1 MGNKRRVL
9 IVSTGRDRGAL
20 TGARALGRAGWHVG
34 IGTPIGGGMPGASR
48 ESSVHH
54 FVPKPR
60 GDDSAFLHGVQAAIE
75 EGSYDIV
82 FGGGDDWMA
91 ALSAYKDQI
100 PAVVA
105 HPDKNAVDAG
115 LDKVVLAEASAAV
128 GLAAPYTVTATPEEL
143 TDWQGPVVVK
153 CRAHWSQGQTRPH
166 RIDARLFP
174 DTASAQNQVNRILVA
189 GAEPILQRPV
199 NGGLSALIGIFH
211 EGRLR
216 ARVQQVSPRLFPTP
230 YGASSRAVTVPVD
243 EDLVARS
250 EDLLRNLGWSGLVE
264 LQFLTG
270 EDGAPHL
277 TDLNGRFYGSM
288 SLAEKARPGLVD
300 AWARTELGE
309 PFPDLS
315 DGRAGVR
322 YSWFAGDL
330 RRAVRERRGGLA
342 SDVVDSLRWGLRAR
356 HSVWDPKDPAPA
368 GYLVSQ
374 RLQSLVPGKV

>member
-1 MGNKRRVL
+1 MVGQQRAL

-34 IGTPIGGGMPGASR
+34 IGTPIGGGMPGSSR
-48 ESSVHH
+48 ESSAHH

-60 GDDSAFLHGVQAAIE
+60 GDDSAFLRGVQTAVD

-91 ALSAYKDQI
+91 ALSAYKNRI

-105 HPDKNAVDAG
+105 HPDKRAVDSG
-115 LDKVVLAEASAAV
+115 LDKVVLAETAEAV
-128 GLAAPYTVTATPEEL
+128 GLAAPYTVSATPEEL
-143 TDWQGPVVVK
+143 SAWHGPVVVK

-174 DTASAQNQVNRILVA
+174 DTSSARTQVDRILAA
-189 GAEPILQRPV
+189 GAQPILQRPV

-250 EDLLRNLGWSGLVE
+250 EKLLGNLGWSGLVE
-264 LQFLTG
+264 LQFLAG
-270 EDGAPHL
+270 DDGTAHL

-288 SLAEKARPGLVD
+288 ALAEKARPGLVD

-309 PFPDLS
+309 AFPELS

-330 RRAVRERRGGLA
+330 RRAVRERRGGFA
-342 SDVVDSLRWGLRAR
+342 SDLLDSLRWGLRAR
-356 HSVWDPKDPAPA
+356 HSVWDPRDPAPA
-368 GYLVSQ
+368 GYLVTQ
-374 RLQSLVPGKV
+374 RLQSLAPGKI